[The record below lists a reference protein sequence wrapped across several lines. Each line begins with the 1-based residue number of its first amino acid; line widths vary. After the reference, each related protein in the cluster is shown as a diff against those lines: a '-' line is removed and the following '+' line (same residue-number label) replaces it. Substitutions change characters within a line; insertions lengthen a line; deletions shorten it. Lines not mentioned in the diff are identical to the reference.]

1 MKFTL
6 LNYLLIGSKSIPGT
20 RYSKPN
26 TTVHLSNVVCTG
38 KEDEIIDCTYTQLP
52 LDDGKLLTS
61 HIDAASVQC
70 DIDVPDVSV

>member
-1 MKFTL
+1 M
-6 LNYLLIGSKSIPGT
+6 YLLIGSKAVPGT

-38 KEDEIIDCTYTQLP
+38 TEEDIFDCTYKQLS
-52 LDDGKLLTS
+52 LDDGKLLAS

-70 DIDVPDVSV
+70 DIYIPKVSI